1 MTLENSKLVSNYL
14 QYLPAIFQEDLL
26 MGKFLLAFEKILSGD
41 LDSSSTNSKEKI
53 IEINSTNIPGLEEI
67 INQIYTYFDSDETPE
82 QFLPWLASWIA
93 LSLQDDWKVETK
105 REFIKKIV
113 KLYRIRGTKK
123 GLIEVLKIYLK
134 NLDFGEEEKINIKI
148 FDQFKNFPN
157 YFQVQL
163 TLNDRDL
170 EKYWRVFRIA
180 KAIID
185 QEKPAHTFYSL
196 KILIPTMK
204 LTRPVQG
211 IYPFKTDFN
220 TQRFTLKQNLTLKQD
235 LILEGIVTINQS
247 QSVTENIINQII
259 VRFQDNNS
267 SYHLLTPETVI
278 QGKKITIKRQLSY
291 QQLIDIFDQLK
302 LTVKNLNNVEISGQ
316 VSVTIN
322 NGVTRISTVFEQDFK
337 LAAISPND
345 ILKICY
351 KNQDGKIITT
361 DEQGTVFTVLGTQ

>member
-1 MTLENSKLVSNYL
+1 
-14 QYLPAIFQEDLL
+14 
-26 MGKFLLAFEKILSGD
+26 
-41 LDSSSTNSKEKI
+41 
-53 IEINSTNIPGLEEI
+53 
-67 INQIYTYFDSDETPE
+67 
-82 QFLPWLASWIA
+82 
-93 LSLQDDWKVETK
+93 
-105 REFIKKIV
+105 
-113 KLYRIRGTKK
+113 
-123 GLIEVLKIYLK
+123 
-134 NLDFGEEEKINIKI
+134 
-148 FDQFKNFPN
+148 
-157 YFQVQL
+157 
-163 TLNDRDL
+163 
-170 EKYWRVFRIA
+170 
-180 KAIID
+180 
-185 QEKPAHTFYSL
+185 
-196 KILIPTMK
+196 MK

-337 LAAISPND
+337 LAAISPKD